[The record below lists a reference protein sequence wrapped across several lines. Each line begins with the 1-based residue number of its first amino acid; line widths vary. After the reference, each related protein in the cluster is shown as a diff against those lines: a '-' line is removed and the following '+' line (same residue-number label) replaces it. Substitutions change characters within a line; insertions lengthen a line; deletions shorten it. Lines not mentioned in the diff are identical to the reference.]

1 VTRCSELG
9 PGKRPRFALLIAL
22 VAVLATACGTDTGP
36 NQLPPS
42 PDYPAR
48 LARTNHD
55 IAAAFESIERA
66 TDQPA
71 LANAVQDAAGTVSAA
86 GQWLASGGPVP
97 PALAQTNG
105 TLTDALGKFATELA
119 FLSQQ
124 INQGVI
130 CSGSTALGAITTAP
144 SMAALRDASAQLARP
159 PGGGPGF
166 DWGGYLPAPRDQT
179 NARMPTGRFV
189 VDHRPNPPGDGV
201 LQLHNEA
208 QTDAVVILARSGS
221 TLVEVSVRAGE
232 STQVDGIP
240 DGSYDVYYLT
250 GSDWDDV
257 VHGFGRQCEFNRFT
271 GPSTFTSSPAPDG
284 TNYTEETVTVRTTDS
299 SDPGVTAVQPD
310 GLPR

>member
-1 VTRCSELG
+1 
-9 PGKRPRFALLIAL
+9 LLIAL
-22 VAVLATACGTDTGP
+22 LAVVAAACGTSPGP
-36 NQLPPS
+36 GDLPPP

-48 LARTNHD
+48 LARTDHD
-55 IAAAFESIERA
+55 IAAAFAAIDRA
-66 TDQPA
+66 PDQPT
-71 LANAVQDAAGTVSAA
+71 LAKTMQDAAVTATAA

-97 PALAQTNG
+97 PSVAAVNDELSE
-105 TLTDALGKFATELA
+105 ALGKFGTELT

-124 INQGVI
+124 IDQGVI

-159 PGGGPGF
+159 PGGGPGY

-179 NARMPTGRFV
+179 NARMPTGRLV

-201 LQLHNEA
+201 LQVHNEG
-208 QTDAVVILARSGS
+208 QTDAVVILARAGS

-232 STQVDGIP
+232 STRLDGIP

-250 GSDWDDV
+250 GTDWDDV
-257 VHGFGRQCEFNRFT
+257 VHGFGRQCEFHRFT

-284 TNYTEETVTVRTTDS
+284 TSYTEETITVRTTDS
-299 SDPGVTAVQPD
+299 ADPGVTAVQPD